1 VTAPRLGPRLF
12 EVAANP
18 DRESSLPFLI
28 RLPLPDGELV
38 LKARDSWPRT
48 AKVYC
53 HRAERW
59 PDQPEIVE
67 QTVVRSCRRR
77 GVAIDLV
84 LDRPRENRSQ
94 LVFTRIQ
101 GGREAIFWQSARTTR
116 QARPGIRVPRRRAA
130 GLGEL
135 TILVDTRERY
145 PYRFAHQQAT
155 TQRQALPIGDYGI
168 ADDDEVVAV
177 VERKSLA
184 DLTRR
189 LIDGQLTYALA
200 EMATMPRAAV
210 VVEDRYSKLFKLE
223 HAKPGFVAE
232 MLAALTV
239 RYPTVPVVFCETR
252 PLAEEWTYRFLGAA
266 LSHHQAETNAAAST
280 VNDPRTPPSTR
291 SDLTRSPT

>member
-1 VTAPRLGPRLF
+1 MTTSLPRVSLF

-18 DRESSLPFLI
+18 DPDSTLPFLI
-28 RLPLPDGELV
+28 RLPLPGGELV

-53 HRAERW
+53 HRAEGW
-59 PDQPEIVE
+59 PEEPQIIE
-67 QTVVRSCRRR
+67 QIPVRSCLRR

-101 GGREAIFWQSARTTR
+101 GGREGIFWQSARTTR

-130 GLGEL
+130 ELAHL

-145 PYRFAHQQAT
+145 PYKFTHQQAST
-155 TQRQALPIGDYGI
+155 ERRSLPAGDYGI
-168 ADDDEVVAV
+168 AHIGEIVAV
-177 VERKSLA
+177 VERKSLH
-184 DLTRR
+184 DLVRR

-200 EMATMPRAAV
+200 DLATIPRAAV
-210 VVEDRYSKLFKLE
+210 VIEDRYSSLYKLE
-223 HAKPGFVAE
+223 RTEPGFVTE
-232 MLAALTV
+232 MLAAITV
-239 RYPTVPVVFCETR
+239 RYPMVSIQFAETR

-266 LSHHQAETNAAAST
+266 LAYHQAAS
-280 VNDPRTPPSTR
+280 S
-291 SDLTRSPT
+291 

>member
-1 VTAPRLGPRLF
+1 MTTSARVSLF

-18 DRESSLPFLI
+18 DPDSTLPFLI

-53 HRAERW
+53 HRAHEGW
-59 PDQPEIVE
+59 PPQPELVE
-67 QTVVRSCRRR
+67 QVPIRSCQRR

-101 GGREAIFWQSARTTR
+101 GGREGIFWQSARTTR

-130 GLGEL
+130 ELAQL

-145 PYRFAHQQAT
+145 PYKFTQQQADT
-155 TQRQALPIGDYGI
+155 ERRALPAGDYGI
-168 ADDDEVVAV
+168 TNNNDQIVGV
-177 VERKSLA
+177 VERKSLD
-184 DLTRR
+184 DLVRR
-189 LIDGQLTYALA
+189 LIDGQLTYAIA
-200 EMATMPRAAV
+200 DMAGLPHAAV
-210 VVEDRYSKLFKLE
+210 VVEDRYSNLLKLE
-223 HAKPGFVAE
+223 YTKPGFVTE
-232 MLAALTV
+232 LLAALTV
-239 RYPTVPVVFCETR
+239 RYPTVPIHFAETR

-266 LSHHQAETNAAAST
+266 LAYHQAAHS
-280 VNDPRTPPSTR
+280 
-291 SDLTRSPT
+291 

>member
-1 VTAPRLGPRLF
+1 MTAMPDRTVF

-18 DRESSLPFLI
+18 DPDSTLPFLI

-53 HRAERW
+53 HRAENW
-59 PDQPEIVE
+59 PREPELVE
-67 QTVVRSCRRR
+67 RVPIRCCQRR

-101 GGREAIFWQSARTTR
+101 GGREGIFWQSARTTR

-130 GLGEL
+130 ELAHL

-145 PYRFAHQQAT
+145 PYKFTQQQAST
-155 TQRQALPIGDYGI
+155 EHRALPAGDYGI
-168 ADDDEVVAV
+168 AHDEQIIAV
-177 VERKSLA
+177 VERKSLD
-184 DLTRR
+184 DLVRR
-189 LIDGQLTYALA
+189 VIDGQLTYALA
-200 EMATMPRAAV
+200 DMASLPRAAV
-210 VVEDRYSKLFKLE
+210 VVADRYSNLFKLE
-223 HAKPGFVAE
+223 HTKPGFVIE
-232 MLAALTV
+232 MLAALSV
-239 RYPTVPVVFCETR
+239 RYPTVPIHFCETR

-266 LSHHQAETNAAAST
+266 LAQTQATIRES
-280 VNDPRTPPSTR
+280 
-291 SDLTRSPT
+291 

>member
-1 VTAPRLGPRLF
+1 VSLF

-18 DRESSLPFLI
+18 DPDSTLPFLI

-53 HRAERW
+53 HRAHEGW
-59 PDQPEIVE
+59 PPQPELVE
-67 QTVVRSCRRR
+67 QVPIRSCQRR

-101 GGREAIFWQSARTTR
+101 GGREGIFWQSARTTR

-130 GLGEL
+130 ELAQL

-145 PYRFAHQQAT
+145 PYKFTQQQADT
-155 TQRQALPIGDYGI
+155 ERRALPAGDYGI
-168 ADDDEVVAV
+168 TNNNDQIVGV
-177 VERKSLA
+177 VERKSLD
-184 DLTRR
+184 DLVRR
-189 LIDGQLTYALA
+189 LIDGQLTYAIA
-200 EMATMPRAAV
+200 DMAGLPHAAV
-210 VVEDRYSKLFKLE
+210 VVEDRYSNLLKLE
-223 HAKPGFVAE
+223 YTKPGFVTE
-232 MLAALTV
+232 LLAALTV
-239 RYPTVPVVFCETR
+239 RYPTVPIHFAETR

-266 LSHHQAETNAAAST
+266 LAYHQAAHS
-280 VNDPRTPPSTR
+280 
-291 SDLTRSPT
+291 

>member
-1 VTAPRLGPRLF
+1 MTAPRADTVLF
-12 EVAANP
+12 EVASNP
-18 DRESSLPFLI
+18 DPDSTLPFLI

-53 HRAERW
+53 HRAEEPW
-59 PDQPEIVE
+59 PEHPEIIE
-67 QTVVRSCRRR
+67 RIPVRSCQRR

-101 GGREAIFWQSARTTR
+101 GGREGIFWQSARTTR

-130 GLGEL
+130 DLAHL

-145 PYRFAHQQAT
+145 AYKFAQQQAST
-155 TQRQALPIGDYGI
+155 ERRALPAGDYGI
-168 ADDDEVVAV
+168 AHDDQIVAV
-177 VERKSLA
+177 VERKSLD
-184 DLTRR
+184 DLVRR

-200 EMATMPRAAV
+200 DMATLRRGAV
-210 VVEDRYSKLFKLE
+210 VVEDRYSTLFKLE
-223 HAKPGFVAE
+223 YTKPGFVTE
-232 MLAALTV
+232 LLATLTV
-239 RYPTVPVVFCETR
+239 RYPTVPIHFAETR

-266 LSHHQAETNAAAST
+266 LAYYQA
-280 VNDPRTPPSTR
+280 DRT
-291 SDLTRSPT
+291 

>member
-1 VTAPRLGPRLF
+1 MTAPQRRPALF

-18 DRESSLPFLI
+18 DPDSSLPFLI
-28 RLPLPDGELV
+28 RLPLPDGGLV

-59 PDQPEIVE
+59 PDHPEILERVA
-67 QTVVRSCRRR
+67 VRSCRRR
-77 GVAIDLV
+77 GVAIDLI

-101 GGREAIFWQSARTTR
+101 GGREGIFWQSARTTR

-130 GLGEL
+130 GLTEL
-135 TILVDTRERY
+135 TILIDTRERY
-145 PYRFAHQQAT
+145 PYRFARQQAT
-155 TQRQALPIGDYGI
+155 TERRALPAGDYGI
-168 ADDDEVVAV
+168 AHDEEIVAV

-189 LIDGQLTYALA
+189 LVDGQLAYLLA
-200 EMATMPRAAV
+200 DMSTIPRAAV
-210 VVEDRYSKLFKLE
+210 VVEDRYSSLFKLD
-223 HAKPGFVAE
+223 HTKPGFVAE

-239 RYPTVPVVFCETR
+239 RYPAVPITFCETR
-252 PLAEEWTYRFLGAA
+252 PLAEDWTYRFLGAA
-266 LSHHQAETNAAAST
+266 LAHHQAET
-280 VNDPRTPPSTR
+280 DP
-291 SDLTRSPT
+291 PTAT